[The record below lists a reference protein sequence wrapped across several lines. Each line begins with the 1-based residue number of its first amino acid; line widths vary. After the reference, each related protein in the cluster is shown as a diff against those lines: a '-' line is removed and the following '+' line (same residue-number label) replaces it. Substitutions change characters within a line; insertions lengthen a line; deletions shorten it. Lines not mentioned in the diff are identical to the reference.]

1 MDYSAGFRFWRSG
14 QRRHRDRE
22 RPCHAWHQQTIRIA
36 RCCVRR
42 RPYVARWGTLC
53 ADRSQRRRQNHADQS
68 HHRHACA
75 GCWRDP
81 ARRGGYYGAGA
92 GTARAAWARPH
103 LSGQFAISAP
113 VRARVGDACCLRA
126 AAGRTDVVAASRR
139 LSRGNRRSPR
149 NSCHAGTRDGLPSPR
164 PRTALRPRGR

>member
-1 MDYSAGFRFWRSG
+1 MTAPVLETRGLNKNFGSL
-14 QRRHRDRE
+14 
-22 RPCHAWHQQTIRIA
+22 I
-36 RCCVRR
+36 
-42 RPYVARWGTLC
+42 VARGIEIALPKGARYALIGPNGAGKTTLINLITGML
-53 ADRSQRRRQNHADQS
+53 APD
-68 HHRHACA
+68 A
-75 GCWRDP
+75 G
-81 ARRGGYYGAGA
+81 AILLGGEDITAGA
-92 GTARAAWARPH
+92 GTARAPWARPH
-103 LSGQFAISAP
+103 LSDQFAVSAP